1 MKKQIILTVFFS
13 FVLSGCATKQMVEK
27 TNNDNIKLK
36 KAVVKLIEKNKEVNN
51 EIRKQNRKIGEL
63 NDQLDLLKKDIKK
76 INKTARGIKNK
87 EAVKKKIVQKKHT
100 AQTPPLNIKQNNME
114 RDFHIRVI
122 KPMANLRSGPNGSS
136 TIMGI
141 AYINEIFQVLDRSK
155 GEYVWYKIILK
166 EKPVWIYSET
176 VKIIEG

>member
-1 MKKQIILTVFFS
+1 
-13 FVLSGCATKQMVEK
+13 
-27 TNNDNIKLK
+27 
-36 KAVVKLIEKNKEVNN
+36 
-51 EIRKQNRKIGEL
+51 
-63 NDQLDLLKKDIKK
+63 
-76 INKTARGIKNK
+76 
-87 EAVKKKIVQKKHT
+87 
-100 AQTPPLNIKQNNME
+100 
-114 RDFHIRVI
+114 VI